1 MTTLEKL
8 EGMFKEGKITRRE
21 FLAKASALGVAA
33 AIFPVILGSK
43 AQAAT
48 PKNGGRLRIGMQ
60 GGSTSDTMDPA
71 KFNDIYQQMTSMGF
85 LRNPLVEIDN
95 QGNAVPD
102 LAESFEAMP
111 DAKSWVFNL
120 RKEAE
125 FHNGKTVDA
134 DDVIFS
140 IKRHQDEKLASQIRT
155 LVKPIKAFK
164 KDGPNRG
171 TENRSGRC
179 DQPAGPQNRPLVGQ
193 STETATGQR
202 AGWPLVYL
210 PDALRYT
217 TL

>member
-8 EGMFKEGKITRRE
+8 EGMFREGNITRRE
-21 FLAKASALGVAA
+21 FLAKASALGIAA
-33 AIFPVILGSK
+33 AMSPAILGSK
-43 AQAAT
+43 ANAAT
-48 PKNGGRLRIGMQ
+48 PKKGGRLRIGMQ

-102 LAESFEAMP
+102 LAESFEAKP

-120 RKEAE
+120 RKGAE

-155 LVKPIKAFK
+155 LVKPIKVFK
-164 KDGPNRG
+164 KDGPNRVIFELEG
-171 TENRSGRC
+171 PNADFPYILAETRTPIV
-179 DQPAGPQNRPLVGQ
+179 PAGTTNFEEVNGHRRI
-193 STETATGQR
+193 STDK
-202 AGWPLVYL
+202 L
-210 PDALRYT
+210 
-217 TL
+217 